1 MPSFDFEAVSR
12 EKKLMQPEA
21 YREEAPINSLC
32 HLQVNITAG
41 C

>member
-1 MPSFDFEAVSR
+1 MPTFDFEVVSKG
-12 EKKLMQPEA
+12 KKLMQPEA
-21 YREEAPINSLC
+21 NRAEASINSLC